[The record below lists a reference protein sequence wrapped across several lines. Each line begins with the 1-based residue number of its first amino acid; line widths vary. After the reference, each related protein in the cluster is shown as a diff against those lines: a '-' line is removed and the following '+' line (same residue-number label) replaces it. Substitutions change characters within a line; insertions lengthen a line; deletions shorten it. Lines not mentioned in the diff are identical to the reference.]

1 MNSVLQN
8 PLRLLVSNMFEALI
22 IILFLSIAFVYCFN
36 LIRIQQLQNQLTAQ
50 AKLTADYQQELADMQ
65 AQLKFLKA
73 SALGVGDRVL
83 EVVKT
88 MHSDREHLKLVEI
101 SESVP
106 AKPVPTIDEDKLY
119 RQQADRVLK
128 GRQLPNAEAS
138 NISRSEAEL
147 VALLAG
153 RQRQKAD

>member
-1 MNSVLQN
+1 MNSVRRN

-22 IILFLSIAFVYCFN
+22 IILFLSIVFVYCFH
-36 LIRIQQLQNQLTAQ
+36 LIRIQQLQNQLSDQ
-50 AKLTADYQQELADMQ
+50 AKLNLEYQQELADIHT
-65 AQLKFLKA
+65 QLKFLKA

-83 EVVKT
+83 EVEKT
-88 MHSDREHLKLVEI
+88 MHSDPGHLKLVEI
-101 SESVP
+101 SELEP
-106 AKPVPTIDEDKLY
+106 AKPMPAIDEDQLY

-153 RQRQKAD
+153 RQRQNAD